1 MSAII
6 VLVAVMLAPVA
17 AAQRLWPGL
26 FFFGLLM
33 VAQTAGSSVLL
44 QAKPRLLV
52 PAVTLLVPVAVALA
66 RTRLLVRVLA
76 LTPIVLFGLWF
87 GAYSL
92 SGSTA
97 YSPAD
102 PGPRVPYR
110 RSPSRRWMGAERLR
124 SLVGL

>member
-1 MSAII
+1 CGLGCSSSACSWWPRPP
-6 VLVAVMLAPVA
+6 AP
-17 AAQRLWPGL
+17 RSCCRRSP
-26 FFFGLLM
+26 
-33 VAQTAGSSVLL
+33 
-44 QAKPRLLV
+44 LLV
-52 PAVTLLVPVAVALA
+52 PAVPLLVPVAVALA

-110 RSPSRRWMGAERLR
+110 RNLSRRRMGVAEHCDP
-124 SLVGL
+124 S

>member
-44 QAKPRLLV
+44 QAKPLAGARGPPTGPGGGGARADAPARPRARADPDRAVRPVVRRLL
-52 PAVTLLVPVAVALA
+52 PVWLYG
-66 RTRLLVRVLA
+66 
-76 LTPIVLFGLWF
+76 I
-87 GAYSL
+87 
-92 SGSTA
+92 
-97 YSPAD
+97 
-102 PGPRVPYR
+102 
-110 RSPSRRWMGAERLR
+110 
-124 SLVGL
+124 